1 MVAGD
6 LKVDADRLALAT
18 AADGTETLFVE
29 GLKLLSR
36 AETPLI
42 SCSLPAL
49 VVGTLGA
56 TPVLTIEASA
66 PMTLTLALPAQ
77 PAKVLVDGVEQ
88 TATYT
93 DGVLTIELRPGRHEV
108 RVEA

>member
-6 LKVDADRLALAT
+6 LIVDADRLVLET
-18 AADGTETLFVE
+18 AADGVETLFAE
-29 GLKLLSR
+29 GLKALSR
-36 AETPLI
+36 ADKPVI

-49 VVGTLGA
+49 VLGRLGA
-56 TPVLTIEASA
+56 TPVLTIEAGG
-66 PMTLTLALPAQ
+66 PVTVTLALAAQ

-88 TATYT
+88 TVTYA
-93 DGVLTIELRPGRHEV
+93 DGVLTVELTAGRHEV